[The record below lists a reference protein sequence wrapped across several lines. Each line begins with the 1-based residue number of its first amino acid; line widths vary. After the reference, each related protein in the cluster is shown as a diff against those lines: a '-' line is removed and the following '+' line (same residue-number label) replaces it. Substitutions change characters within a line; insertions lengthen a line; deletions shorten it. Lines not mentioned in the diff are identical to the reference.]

1 MLLSQPWL
9 KDAKATQDWGVNMIT
24 IQNNGTI
31 CIVVVTCTLDSSTKR
46 SKALLCYDFQNGIM
60 DGED

>member
-1 MLLSQPWL
+1 
-9 KDAKATQDWGVNMIT
+9 MIT